1 MAYKIISLM
10 GIIIQYTLFDFIGS
24 PTIEVVDLR
33 TSAGKARYKELFGR
47 LPRKTREKEK
57 NTLKEDTSFLNDI
70 YNERDKRLFA
80 GFLARAFGH
89 GGVSKA
95 AEITGLCR
103 KTVRRGKE
111 ELKEQDKRLKCGIRR
126 EGGGRPS
133 KAESEPRYEEELQ
146 KLIEDDVAGDPMSRN
161 RWVRKTLRWIKE
173 RLQSRHI
180 SASIATIR
188 KTLKKFGISLR
199 QNVKTINRRDHP
211 DRNTQ
216 FRYLNKFK
224 NTCIRLGVP
233 VISID
238 AKKKEHI
245 GNFKNKGQIWRKK
258 PREVLDHD
266 FPSLGKGI
274 LIPYGV
280 YDLQE
285 HDTHVYCGTSHE
297 TSEFAVDCLVKWWET
312 YGQVL
317 YPNCPHLL
325 ILCDSGG
332 SNGYRRRL
340 WKRDLQTKLADRF
353 GLNVYVC
360 HYPSGAS
367 KYNPIE
373 RKVFSFISLNW
384 AGQPLTSY
392 RKALELI
399 KSTSTETGLTVNATL
414 VEKEYKTGIKV
425 SNKAM
430 NSLRIKQ
437 ACTCPQWNYCVSPR

>member
-10 GIIIQYTLFDFIGS
+10 GTIIQYTLFDFIGPS
-24 PTIEVVDLR
+24 TIEVVDLR
-33 TSAGKARYKELFGR
+33 TPAGKARYRELFGR
-47 LPRKTREKEK
+47 VPKKMYEKE
-57 NTLKEDTSFLNDI
+57 EDTLIEDISFLNSV

-95 AEITGLCR
+95 AEATGLCK
-103 KTVRRGKE
+103 KTVRRGKK
-111 ELKEQDKRLKCGIRR
+111 ELKNRDKRLRYGIRR

-146 KLIEDDVAGDPMSRN
+146 NLIEDDVAGDPMSGH
-161 RWVRKTLRWIKE
+161 RWVRKSLRWMRD
-173 RLQSRHI
+173 RLHSRHI
-180 SASIATIR
+180 SASIGTIR

-211 DRNTQ
+211 DRDRQ
-216 FRYLNKFK
+216 FRYLTKLK
-224 NTCIRLGVP
+224 NACIRLGVP

-238 AKKKEHI
+238 AKKKEYI
-245 GNFKNKGQIWRKK
+245 GNFKNKGRTWRKE
-258 PREVLDHD
+258 PQAVLDHD
-266 FPSLGKGI
+266 FPSLGKGT

-285 HDTHVYCGTSHE
+285 HDAHIYCGTSHE
-297 TSEFAVDCLVKWWET
+297 TSDFAVGCIVRWWET

-340 WKRDLQTKLADRF
+340 WKQELQTKLADRF

-384 AGQPLTSY
+384 AAEPLTSY
-392 RKALELI
+392 AKALDLI
-399 KSTSTETGLTVNATL
+399 KSTHTKTGLTVNATL
-414 VEKEYKTGIKV
+414 IEKEYETGIKV
-425 SNKAM
+425 SDKEM
-430 NSLRIKQ
+430 KSLRVKAAYI
-437 ACTCPQWNYCVSPR
+437 CPQWNYCVSPR